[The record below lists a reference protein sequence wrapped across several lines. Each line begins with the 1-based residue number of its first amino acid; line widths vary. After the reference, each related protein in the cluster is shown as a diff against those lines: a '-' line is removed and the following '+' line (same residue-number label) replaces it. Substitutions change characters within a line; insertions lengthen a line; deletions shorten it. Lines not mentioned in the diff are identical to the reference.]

1 MTAGRALGPG
11 IDGPRLFDLA
21 DAGSEAVSREDA
33 NPLHPFQAELIAAAG
48 AILLLVSLL
57 FPEVVRAR
65 WRRWSPLRPRPW
77 RPDQKERGIDAHGA
91 SLASRAR
98 KHGGIPAPA
107 PRCAQRWLDPPRRT
121 HSVVAA
127 LGGLTALLLGYRV
140 LIDLPDP
147 SRVVDQK
154 AGAILGL
161 AGALLIA
168 VGGLESM
175 RGNPTR
181 ARARRTWTVSGR
193 PPVPPGRTAR
203 VHA

>member
-57 FPEVVRAR
+57 FLKWFGLGGAVGPFAPTTMATGSEGAWHTLTVLR
-65 WRRWSPLRPRPW
+65 WL
-77 RPDQKERGIDAHGA
+77 AV
-91 SLASRAR
+91 LASTAAFL
-98 KHGGIPAPA
+98 PLLL
-107 PRCAQRWLDPPRRT
+107 RCAQRWLDPPRRT

-181 ARARRTWTVSGR
+181 ARARRTRTVSGR